1 MWRQTRN
8 EQKANKYMGKLVY
21 LLAVTTLCG
30 SFVPALP
37 LAKTNT
43 TPDIRE
49 MAGSVPL
56 QPANDSLRFLE
67 KQKLA
72 LAESSLTAKTL
83 AVARSFLGTP
93 YVNGILDRNL
103 EESLTVNLREL
114 DCWTFM
120 ENSLAIAL
128 AEPNNFQSYKK
139 QLQDLRYWG
148 GYVNGYGSRIHYFSG
163 WLLQNEKRGLLEDL
177 TESMGGVP
185 YKKQIGYISARP
197 AKYPKIKN
205 PENLRSLRAAERRI
219 NAHAWFYIPQNQ
231 VAKMEHLIR
240 EGDIV
245 SLTAWK
251 RDLDIAHQG
260 FAVKMNGR
268 IHLMHASS
276 LSKKVIISRQPLPEY
291 ILAQAGQTGIMVA
304 RLK

>member
-1 MWRQTRN
+1 
-8 EQKANKYMGKLVY
+8 MGKLFY
-21 LLAVTTLCG
+21 LLAATILCG
-30 SFVPALP
+30 SYIPTLPPAEVLIAP
-37 LAKTNT
+37 AIMGQTE
-43 TPDIRE
+43 R
-49 MAGSVPL
+49 SSL
-56 QPANDSLRFLE
+56 QRTNDSLFFLE

-72 LAESSLTAKTL
+72 LAESTLTAKTL

-93 YVNGILDRNL
+93 YVNGVLDRNH
-103 EESLTVNLREL
+103 EESLTLNLREL

-128 AEPNNFQSYKK
+128 AEPNNYQSYKT

-163 WLLQNEKRGLLEDL
+163 WLLQNEKRGILEDL

-219 NAHAWFYIPQNQ
+219 NAHAWFYIPQDQ

-260 FAVKMNGR
+260 FAVKVNGR

>member
-1 MWRQTRN
+1 
-8 EQKANKYMGKLVY
+8 MGKLVY
-21 LLAVTTLCG
+21 LLAATILCG
-30 SFVPALP
+30 SFIPALP
-37 LAKTNT
+37 PAEVIIAPTILGQTEK
-43 TPDIRE
+43 
-49 MAGSVPL
+49 SSL
-56 QPANDSLRFLE
+56 QRANDSLFFLE
-67 KQKLA
+67 KQKIA

-93 YVNGILDRNL
+93 YVNGCLDRNA
-103 EESLTVNLREL
+103 EECLTVNLCEL

-128 AEPNNFQSYKK
+128 AEPNNFQSYKTH
-139 QLQDLRYWG
+139 LQELRYWG

-177 TESMGGVP
+177 TESMGGIP

-197 AKYPKIKN
+197 AKYPKIKE

-219 NAHAWFYIPQNQ
+219 NAHAWYYIPQGQ

-260 FAVKMNGR
+260 FAVKVNGR

-276 LSKKVIISRQPLPEY
+276 LSKKVIISRQPLSEY